1 MTIEWNCKSFAELT
15 NEELYKIIQ
24 LRIEVFAVEQNIV
37 YQDCDN
43 KDFESYHF
51 TGWLKDQPIAYTRII
66 PPNVAYPEAAS
77 IGRVVTSPAI
87 RGQLIGRQL
96 FAKSLEQL
104 YSLFGNVTVI
114 LSAQLYL
121 VKFYETFSFLPQ
133 GNSYIEDSIP
143 HISMIKTA

>member
-1 MTIEWNCKSFAELT
+1 MTIEWNCKSFEELT

-24 LRIEVFAVEQNIV
+24 LRIEVFAIEQNIV

-51 TGWLKDQPIAYTRII
+51 TGWLKDQLIAYTRII
-66 PPNVAYPEAAS
+66 PPNISYPEAAS

-104 YSLFGNVTVI
+104 YNLFGNVTVI

-133 GNSYIEDSIP
+133 GNSYIEDNIP

>member
-1 MTIEWNCKSFAELT
+1 MTIEWNCKSFEKLT

-24 LRIEVFAVEQNIV
+24 LRIEVFAIEQNIV

-51 TGWLKDQPIAYTRII
+51 TGCLKDQLIAYTRII
-66 PPNVAYPEAAS
+66 PPNVSYPEAAS

-104 YSLFGNVTVI
+104 YNLFGNVTVI

-133 GNSYIEDSIP
+133 GNSYIEDNIP

>member
-1 MTIEWNCKSFAELT
+1 MIIEWNCKSFAELT

-37 YQDCDN
+37 YQDCDD

-51 TGWLKDQPIAYTRII
+51 TGWLKDQLIAYTRII
-66 PPNVAYPEAAS
+66 PPGVAYAGAAS
-77 IGRVVTSPAI
+77 IGRVLTSPAI

-104 YSLFGNVTVI
+104 YNLFGSVTVI

-133 GNSYIEDSIP
+133 GSSYIEDSIP
-143 HISMIKTA
+143 HITMIKTA